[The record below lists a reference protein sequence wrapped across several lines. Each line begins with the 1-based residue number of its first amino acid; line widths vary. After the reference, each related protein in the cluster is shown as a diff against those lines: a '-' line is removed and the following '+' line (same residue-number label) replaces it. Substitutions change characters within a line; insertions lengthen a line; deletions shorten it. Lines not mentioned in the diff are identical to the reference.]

1 MDTSKDHKSQLNLH
15 NNKLS
20 RAPRWMG
27 GDEVA
32 KVLLEQ
38 GVRQVYVLIGGHVS
52 PIVVGCNQAGIKC
65 IDVRD
70 EVTTVFAADATSRI
84 TGIPGVAIVT
94 AGPGLTNTITA
105 VKNAQLAESAC
116 IIFGGAT
123 AQLLKGRGA
132 LQDIDQHALMAPHVK
147 WSTSVSQVKEII
159 PKVRLAF
166 DISQNEVPGPVFVEF
181 PLDTI
186 WPQKEI
192 IDNAVPKTP
201 PAFEWNVNKFLT
213 FLTDRVQRY
222 QLNKIYENAFQVPPY
237 FEMKSHYNSTFK
249 PSKISNVLMYLRNA
263 RRPLIILGSQ
273 TTLRIRLIKQLVK
286 AIEHLGVPVF
296 LSGMARGLLGQ
307 KHDQQFY
314 HKRSIGLKNS
324 DFVLFAGL
332 PTDFRVDYGRHINS
346 KAFFAM
352 VNLDSK
358 ALNKNYLLRKRN
370 EQILGDPCSF
380 ILKLAKLIEKGQ
392 KNYWAP
398 WYDFLKNVHNK
409 REIEI
414 NKIANEAKKL
424 KQFIHPIRA
433 CLALEQTIDHD
444 SYMIADGGDFVG
456 TAVYI
461 LKPRRPLRW
470 LDPGVFGTLG
480 VGAGFAVA
488 AKAINP
494 SSEVWILYGDGAFG
508 WSLCEFDTFVR
519 MKMPVIAVIGND
531 ACWSQMYRDQVR
543 LLSDPVACNLNYTH
557 YEKVAEGFGA
567 AGILI
572 ETEKQLHPGLLKAK
586 EIASNGTPVCVNIL
600 ITKSSFR
607 EGSISL

>member
-1 MDTSKDHKSQLNLH
+1 MERLHKFTRHLNLSI
-15 NNKLS
+15 NNKS
-20 RAPRWMG
+20 ACKVPHWMG
-27 GDEVA
+27 GHEVA

-38 GVRQVYVLIGGHVS
+38 GVKQVYVLIGGHVS
-52 PIVVGCNQAGIKC
+52 PIVVGCNQAGIRC

-147 WSTSVSQVKEII
+147 WSISISQVKKII
-159 PKVRLAF
+159 PNIRKAF
-166 DISQNEVPGPVFVEF
+166 DVAQNGIPGPVFVEF

-192 IDNAVPKTP
+192 MDNAVPKIP
-201 PAFEWNVNKFLT
+201 PTFEWNVNKFVT

-222 QLNKIYENAFQVPPY
+222 QLNKIYENAFQVPPQY
-237 FEMKSHYNSTFK
+237 QKKIYYNSAFK
-249 PSKISNVLMYLRNA
+249 SSKISNVLIHLRSA
-263 RRPLIILGSQ
+263 KKPLIVLGSQ
-273 TTLRIRLIKQLVK
+273 TTLRIKLIKRLIA
-286 AIEHLGVPVF
+286 AIEHLGIPVF
-296 LSGMARGLLGQ
+296 LSGMARGLLGR
-307 KHDQQFY
+307 KHNQQFY

-346 KAFFAM
+346 GAFFVM
-352 VNLDSK
+352 VNLDSE
-358 ALNKNYLLRKRN
+358 ALNKNYLLRRRN

-380 ILKLAKLIEKGQ
+380 IIKMAELTEKGR
-392 KNYWAP
+392 KNYWTS

-414 NKIANEAKKL
+414 NKIANEAEKL
-424 KQFIHPIRA
+424 KHFIHPIRA
-433 CLALEQTIDHD
+433 CLALEQVIDD
-444 SYMIADGGDFVG
+444 NSYMIADGGDFVG

-461 LKPRRPLRW
+461 LKPRKPLRW

-480 VGAGFAVA
+480 VGAGFALA
-488 AKAINP
+488 AKTVNP
-494 SSEVWILYGDGAFG
+494 GSEVLVKSFCKIYFYYFQIIVIFIILH
-508 WSLCEFDTFVR
+508 
-519 MKMPVIAVIGND
+519 K
-531 ACWSQMYRDQVR
+531 SQQ
-543 LLSDPVACNLNYTH
+543 
-557 YEKVAEGFGA
+557 KV
-567 AGILI
+567 
-572 ETEKQLHPGLLKAK
+572 
-586 EIASNGTPVCVNIL
+586 
-600 ITKSSFR
+600 
-607 EGSISL
+607 